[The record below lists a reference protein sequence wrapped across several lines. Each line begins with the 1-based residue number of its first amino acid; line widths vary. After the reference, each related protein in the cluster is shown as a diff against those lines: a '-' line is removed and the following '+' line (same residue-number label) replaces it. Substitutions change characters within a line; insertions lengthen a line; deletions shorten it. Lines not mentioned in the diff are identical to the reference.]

1 MSWQGRR
8 SRRISSQNPVSGERL
23 VYTDVHTYDKFTGFP
38 VLNRLSSPL
47 RLMKFD
53 WHDEKRKSNIEK
65 HDLDFL
71 DAIQVF
77 EEEHFMEDRT
87 REKEGET
94 RKAIIGPLPEADV
107 PGHWS
112 GNLIVMV
119 FTPRNDTIRIISARR
134 ASTDERRRYERHVG

>member
-1 MSWQGRR
+1 
-8 SRRISSQNPVSGERL
+8 
-23 VYTDVHTYDKFTGFP
+23 
-38 VLNRLSSPL
+38 
-47 RLMKFD
+47 MKFD

-87 REKEGET
+87 REEEGET
-94 RKAIIGPLPEADV
+94 RKAAVGPLPEADV

-112 GNLIVMV
+112 GNLIVVV
-119 FTPRNDTIRIISARR
+119 FTRRNDTIRIISARR
-134 ASTDERRRYERHVG
+134 ASTNERRRYEHHVG

>member
-1 MSWQGRR
+1 
-8 SRRISSQNPVSGERL
+8 
-23 VYTDVHTYDKFTGFP
+23 
-38 VLNRLSSPL
+38 
-47 RLMKFD
+47 MKFD
-53 WHDEKRKSNIEK
+53 WHDEKRKSNIEKSNIEK

-87 REKEGET
+87 REEERET

-112 GNLIVMV
+112 GNLIVVV

-134 ASTDERRRYERHVG
+134 ASTDERRRYERYVG